1 MNNHPLFAAS
11 IDPSAADPR
20 EPFERARN
28 ADENGL
34 DLITIMDHPYN
45 ARLFDTWTLLTAIG
59 HATRNIHLAT
69 NVASLPLRPPA
80 LLAKQA
86 ATLDILTEGRMELG
100 LGAPPDR
107 TGMGSRATVVPT
119 AARARP
125 IRHSRMRCT
134 SRAACEI
141 TPEADL
147 RMKAKSIKCGS
158 FDPGP
163 NRRIKSRFG

>member
-20 EPFERARN
+20 EPFERARI

-59 HATRNIHLAT
+59 QATRNIHLAT
-69 NVASLPLRPPA
+69 NVASFPLRPPA

-100 LGAPPDR
+100 LGGRIVLGWDLALRWSQPQPGR
-107 TGMGSRATVVPT
+107 GLSGIRGCVAHH
-119 AARARP
+119 ARHVR
-125 IRHSRMRCT
+125 
-134 SRAACEI
+134 
-141 TPEADL
+141 
-147 RMKAKSIKCGS
+147 
-158 FDPGP
+158 
-163 NRRIKSRFG
+163 